1 MGRVLKSSVVCRVS
15 GLDGSLRFTFE
26 KEIRKSR
33 SVDPRAA
40 EKKRS
45 SSLLAVRERL
55 GERGGGG
62 GRGGG
67 REGEREE

>member
-15 GLDGSLRFTFE
+15 GLSGSVRLTLE
-26 KEIRKSR
+26 KEMRKSR

-45 SSLLAVRERL
+45 SLLSAVRER
-55 GERGGGG
+55 
-62 GRGGG
+62 
-67 REGEREE
+67 EREREREN